1 MGAVAGAVSCSRSFA
16 AAAASPDHVQL
27 PLKLFGVS
35 GRYASSLYVAAVR
48 KKTLA
53 QVADDM
59 ATIEALAKENQKF
72 RFFLDNPFIRADVK
86 ANVLSEVLPKAGVSP
101 TCQHF
106 FSILAENNRLDD
118 TLPIAS
124 AFKKLITAEKGEI
137 DLVITSATPLYDS
150 DTKKIVNGLPR
161 ADLGVTASTKFNVSN
176 EVDEAL
182 VSGYV
187 VDVGGKYTIDH
198 STASRIKKIA
208 KSLETATSSSEA
220 AAVAAWMVDCG
231 APISPP
237 IFLGTKCVCTGCE

>member
-1 MGAVAGAVSCSRSFA
+1 MAFRSVGTVLRVAGTETAGVSAAVATAATATACTASVAAVAGAVSCSRSFA

-48 KKTLA
+48 KNTLA

-106 FSILAENNRLDD
+106 FCTDFFVFILRLSV
-118 TLPIAS
+118 LFAR
-124 AFKKLITAEKGEI
+124 KKKKNGVVLCQRFPWSLIGVVFGRPAVMT
-137 DLVITSATPLYDS
+137 
-150 DTKKIVNGLPR
+150 NG
-161 ADLGVTASTKFNVSN
+161 
-176 EVDEAL
+176 
-182 VSGYV
+182 
-187 VDVGGKYTIDH
+187 
-198 STASRIKKIA
+198 
-208 KSLETATSSSEA
+208 
-220 AAVAAWMVDCG
+220 
-231 APISPP
+231 
-237 IFLGTKCVCTGCE
+237 